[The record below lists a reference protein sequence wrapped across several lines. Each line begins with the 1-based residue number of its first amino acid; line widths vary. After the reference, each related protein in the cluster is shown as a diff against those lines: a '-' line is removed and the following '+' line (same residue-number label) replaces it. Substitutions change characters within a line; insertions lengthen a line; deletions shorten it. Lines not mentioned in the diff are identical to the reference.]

1 MCYFYGMKRLL
12 LYILVTITFSC
23 SEKVDTASLKHL
35 NGYWQIEKV
44 VTAEGDDKEYKA
56 NEDYEYFE
64 LKDKKGIH
72 KKVRWQ
78 PTGKFLT
85 DDLYEN
91 VAVVEKDGGLQ
102 LQFIS
107 AFGKHTNKV
116 TKITETELVLESE
129 NENQFYYQKV
139 DVNTINHYG
148 KATK

>member
-1 MCYFYGMKRLL
+1 MCYFYGMKRL
-12 LYILVTITFSC
+12 ILIFTTLVCFSC
-23 SEKVDTASLKHL
+23 SEKIDPASLKHL

-44 VTAEGDDKEYKA
+44 ATAEGDDKEYKA

-91 VAVVEKDGGLQ
+91 VTVTEKDGEVL
-102 LQFIS
+102 LQFS
-107 AFGKHTNKV
+107 STFGKHTNKI

-129 NENQFYYQKV
+129 NENEFYYQKV
-139 DVNTINHYG
+139 DVSAINPYG